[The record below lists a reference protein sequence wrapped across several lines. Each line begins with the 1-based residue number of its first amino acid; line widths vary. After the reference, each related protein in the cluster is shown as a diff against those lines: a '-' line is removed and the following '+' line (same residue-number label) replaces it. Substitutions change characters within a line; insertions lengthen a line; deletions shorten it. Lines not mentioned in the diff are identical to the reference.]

1 MGEKPKYQKMYAT
14 HKIKILIFLIRE
26 KRNPNIIV
34 LFVNFRKIEE
44 KLFCNNLCKNATV
57 LFEQDV
63 K

>member
-14 HKIKILIFLIRE
+14 HKILIFLIRE

-44 KLFCNNLCKNATV
+44 KLFCNNLCKNAV